1 MTSTNHTILH
11 VSSSA
16 RRTGS
21 STRTLSK
28 QLINALETQLKD
40 ARVVERDAAAG
51 LPFVDEDWVNAN
63 FTPEEDRSAQQQQKL
78 ALSDSLVQELKQAD
92 TLVIGMPIY
101 NFGIPATL
109 KAWVDMIARARLTF
123 RYTESGPEGLLTGKR
138 AFLVVASGGTA
149 VGSEVD
155 FATGYMRQ
163 ALGFVG
169 ITDVTIIDGS
179 EAAKGADAAT
189 ARAEAQI
196 AALRQPGSRAA

>member
-1 MTSTNHTILH
+1 MTSKDHTILH

-21 STRTLSK
+21 STRALSK
-28 QLINALETQLKD
+28 RLIDTLGAQLNDI
-40 ARVVERDAAAG
+40 RIIERDVAAG

-63 FTPEEDRSAQQQQKL
+63 FTPEDDRTLQQKQKL

-92 TLVIGMPIY
+92 TLVIGVPIY

-149 VGSEVD
+149 VGSEID
-155 FATGYMRQ
+155 FATSYMRQ
-163 ALGFVG
+163 ALRFVG
-169 ITDVTIIDGS
+169 ITDVTIIDSS
-179 EAAKGADAAT
+179 ETAKGADAAT

-196 AALRQPGSRAA
+196 AALQQQGVRAA